1 MAHLVWLDLEMTG
14 LDPEFER
21 IIEIATIVT
30 DHDLNVVAEGPNIVI
45 NQSLELLNS
54 MDAWNTKQHMES
66 GLTNQVKVSRIS
78 EADAEKETLEFLAKY
93 LNPGQSPLCGNT
105 ISHDRRFLLKYMPKL
120 ASFFHYRNID
130 VTSVKLL
137 ADIWS
142 NIGDARVNS
151 DSKHRALDDVYD
163 SIKELK
169 YYKEN
174 FLVCNK

>member
-14 LDPEFER
+14 LDPESER

-78 EADAEKETLEFLAKY
+78 
-93 LNPGQSPLCGNT
+93 
-105 ISHDRRFLLKYMPKL
+105 
-120 ASFFHYRNID
+120 
-130 VTSVKLL
+130 
-137 ADIWS
+137 
-142 NIGDARVNS
+142 
-151 DSKHRALDDVYD
+151 
-163 SIKELK
+163 
-169 YYKEN
+169 
-174 FLVCNK
+174 